1 MSTWQIFSDARN
13 NFRWEMS
20 DQQLQKEEQCDAVPQ
35 QHTNTGRLPSMAD
48 LLLLGCSKLVENGM
62 ANSENSPLFRTAL
75 GKSVDVKQSSIAKA
89 HSVLGA
95 IDDTGN
101 LSHRENEYA
110 SLKPTSGI
118 DSLKPAVLMKS
129 GPQSASGDVVNMS
142 NSMFQTASGKKVNLS
157 SAGLLRAKTLLAL
170 DESYD
175 QESMNGFG
183 QQQKQS
189 TSTDRL
195 AWDNPSHLETQGPGN
210 LNISSSASGNVVNM
224 SNSMFQTASGKK
236 VNLSAAGLLRAK
248 TLLDEKDEQ
257 ESTNGFEQKQKQST
271 SSDRPAWDNPL
282 HLETSNLNISSST
295 KILSSSIKSGFCKS
309 EPIKFSDFMNAA
321 ANPSPVKFLTSGGR
335 SISVSNDAL
344 QRAKSLL
351 GNPACDSFLNEASTA
366 GVEGKLSCAS
376 NPNNYSSTPLFSK
389 QTDIS
394 DSSSMVFTSPPRS
407 HSYRKQSFG
416 KLEKLHQGNNLI
428 TQFDAEA
435 EVKSSNRPYNALIS
449 DRKPLRENLY
459 SDKMDVENASQP
471 KVDPSR
477 RPFNGALVDIS
488 NTMNTDC
495 MVSKQYLGEKKR
507 LRRFSSAL
515 PFKKPRS
522 SFVTPLKKNNSSAT
536 KDLSRIASKEVCFK
550 QRVSTRYPIQVSR
563 AYLKE
568 YLLQPPSLQKEL
580 KNLPEYVRR
589 MNPVAAESYTFRN
602 KIPSDCIG
610 PETFYLMLS
619 QSGASIQ
626 YLTKEWVANH
636 YKWIVWKLASYER
649 CYPAKFAG
657 KLLTVSN
664 VVEELRY
671 RYEREVNHG
680 HRSSIKKILDGDVA
694 PSSMMVLCISSV
706 VENLDPDLRNQS
718 VSLDGKDRASRIEL
732 TDGWYSVKAL
742 LDEPLSRKLAS
753 GKLFL
758 GQKLRI
764 CGAKLNGWVGP
775 ISPFEASQETSLF
788 LHMNG
793 TYRCHW
799 ADRLGLCNRAGDP
812 LAFRCIKAT
821 GGAVPSTLVGVMR
834 IYPLLYKER
843 LKNGS
848 FIVRSERVEAT
859 ALQLYNQRID
869 VVAEGIISAFQRET
883 EFDVGDDHE
892 SEEGAKLMKLLET
905 AAEPEVLMAG
915 MSSKQLICF
924 ASYKTKLEATRQ
936 SEMKI
941 SIEKALEAAGLKER
955 DVTPFLRVKV
965 VGLANKCDSLHC
977 GPRQGLITLWSP
989 TQKQI
994 LELCEGQ
1001 AYIVDGLVPSRSD
1014 SGILYLQA
1022 RGSSSNWLPLSP
1034 PIMEKFEPFF
1044 TARSSTSLSSLG
1056 KVPLSSEFDIAAFVV
1071 YVGEVY
1077 RQGHLQ
1083 KQWVFVTDGSTNEFC
1098 SSDAILAINFCSPCV
1113 EFDSCT
1119 PVNSNISGSVVGFV
1133 NLTKRPRDQVNGIWV
1148 AEATE
1153 NSDYFLNYDTAGR
1166 NHLKNAAAS
1175 VLKWAKS
1182 SSKIVEKLKQS
1193 VLSVIRNSNGGC

>member
-1 MSTWQIFSDARN
+1 MG
-13 NFRWEMS
+13 NF
-20 DQQLQKEEQCDAVPQ
+20 
-35 QHTNTGRLPSMAD
+35 
-48 LLLLGCSKLVENGM
+48 ENP
-62 ANSENSPLFRTAL
+62 PLFRTAL

-95 IDDTGN
+95 IDDTGHLDRRQN
-101 LSHRENEYA
+101 GYA
-110 SLKPTSGI
+110 SSNPTSGV
-118 DSLKPAVLMKS
+118 DSLKSAVVLKS
-129 GPQSASGDVVNMS
+129 GSQSASESVVNMS

-157 SAGLLRAKTLLAL
+157 SAGLSRAKALLAL
-170 DESYD
+170 DENYD
-175 QESMNGFG
+175 QESMNGFE

-195 AWDNPSHLETQGPGN
+195 AWDNPPHVETQDPSN
-210 LNISSSASGNVVNM
+210 LSISSSASGNVVNM

-236 VNLSAAGLLRAK
+236 VNLSAACLLRAK
-248 TLLDEKDEQ
+248 TLLDENYDQ
-257 ESTNGFEQKQKQST
+257 EYKNGFEQKQKQST
-271 SSDRPAWDNPL
+271 STDRLAWDNPS

-295 KILSSSIKSGFCKS
+295 KILSSSIKSGSCIS
-309 EPIKFSDFMNAA
+309 EPMKCPDFMNAA
-321 ANPSPVKFLTSGGR
+321 AKPPPVKFLTSGGR

-344 QRAKSLL
+344 QRARSLL
-351 GNPACDSFLNEASTA
+351 GNPEVGSFLNDASTA
-366 GVEGKLSCAS
+366 GDDGKPSCAS
-376 NPNNYSSTPLFSK
+376 NPNYDSSTPLFPK
-389 QTDIS
+389 RTENG

-416 KLEKLHQGNNLI
+416 KPEKLQQGNNLI

-435 EVKSSNRPYNALIS
+435 EVKSSNRPYNALTS
-449 DRKPLRENLY
+449 VRKPLRKNLY

-471 KVDPSR
+471 KIDPLK

-488 NTMNTDC
+488 NTLNTDH
-495 MVSKQYLGEKKR
+495 MDSKQYLGEKKR
-507 LRRFSSAL
+507 LRRFSSAS

-536 KDLSRIASKEVCFK
+536 KDLSRLAPKKECCK
-550 QRVSTRYPIQVSR
+550 QRVSMRYPIQASR

-589 MNPVAAESYTFRN
+589 MNPIAAESYTFSN
-602 KIPSDCIG
+602 EIPSDCMG
-610 PETFYLMLS
+610 PEAFYLMLS

-657 KLLTVSN
+657 NLLTVTN

-680 HRSSIKKILDGDVA
+680 HRSSIKRILDGDVA

-706 VENLDPDLRNQS
+706 VENHDPNIRNQP
-718 VSLDGKDRASRIEL
+718 VSLDDGKERASRIEL

-775 ISPFEASQETSLF
+775 ISPFEVNTPSHISE
-788 LHMNG
+788 
-793 TYRCHW
+793 
-799 ADRLGLCNRAGDP
+799 
-812 LAFRCIKAT
+812 CIKET
-821 GGAVPSTLVGVMR
+821 GGTVPSTLVGVTR
-834 IYPLLYKER
+834 IYPLLYRER

-859 ALQLYNQRID
+859 VLQLYKQRRD

-915 MSSKQLICF
+915 MSSKQLLCF
-924 ASYKTKLEATRQ
+924 TSYKTKLEATRQ
-936 SEMKI
+936 LEMKK
-941 SIEKALEAAGLKER
+941 SIEKAVEAAGLQER
-955 DVTPFLRVKV
+955 DVTPFLRIKV
-965 VGLANKCDSLHC
+965 VGLTNKCDSRHC
-977 GPRQGLITLWSP
+977 GPRQGLITLWNP
-989 TQKQI
+989 TRKQT

-1001 AYIVDGLVPSRSD
+1001 AYAVDGLVPSRSD
-1014 SGILYLQA
+1014 SGILYLQS
-1022 RGSSSNWLPLSP
+1022 RGSSSNWPPLSP
-1034 PIMEKFEPFF
+1034 PIMENFEPFF
-1044 TARSSTSLSSLG
+1044 TPRSSTALSSLG

-1083 KQWVFVTDGSTNEFC
+1083 KQWVFVTDGSTTEFC
-1098 SSDAILAINFCSPCV
+1098 SSDAILAINFCLPCV
-1113 EFDSCT
+1113 EFDSCA
-1119 PVNSNISGSVVGFV
+1119 PVNSILGSVVGFV

-1153 NSDYFLNYDTAGR
+1153 NSDYFLSYDTAGR
-1166 NHLKNAAAS
+1166 NHLKNVAAS
-1175 VLKWAKS
+1175 VSKWANASKS
-1182 SSKIVEKLKQS
+1182 IVEKLKQS
-1193 VLSVIRNSNGGC
+1193 VLSVIRNSKGGC